1 MIFVV
6 HVVSMVFY
14 VDLIGEQ
21 SSDDPQAKDDDKH
34 CTDEL
39 KNQFDS
45 AEMESLTSYNEVDV
59 IVIARGQGF
68 MAVN

>member
-1 MIFVV
+1 MYDFLV
-6 HVVSMVFY
+6 HVVFMVFY

-21 SSDDPQAKDDDKH
+21 SSDDPQAKDDDRH

-45 AEMESLTSYNEVDV
+45 AEMESLTSYNEVD
-59 IVIARGQGF
+59 
-68 MAVN
+68 

>member
-6 HVVSMVFY
+6 HVISMVFY